1 MAASNTTWGRA
12 LDEAKEALLRN
23 KVSTSLSRL
32 QSAATELATE
42 LEDKHRLDG
51 DAQEIKV
58 VHYTSL
64 ETAHALLT
72 EPATQYL
79 RLYDSVHLTDPQEG
93 WYVFSG
99 HDFFRSSRVRLLHGW
114 PPSAETVNRIDPP
127 SAACRRGARCP
138 AELEGAGDL
147 RPDHRVELA
156 VGELVGVFADA
167 LATVVVRVV
176 NVPNQFTAACSRP
189 SAPWLSATSY
199 TW

>member
-1 MAASNTTWGRA
+1 M
-12 LDEAKEALLRN
+12 
-23 KVSTSLSRL
+23 
-32 QSAATELATE
+32 
-42 LEDKHRLDG
+42 
-51 DAQEIKV
+51 
-58 VHYTSL
+58 
-64 ETAHALLT
+64 LLT
-72 EPATQYL
+72 RMGGPVPREAAHHPDVA
-79 RLYDSVHLTDPQEG
+79 G
-93 WYVFSG
+93 
-99 HDFFRSSRVRLLHGW
+99 FRGRVRLLHGW

>member
-32 QSAATELATE
+32 QSAATKLAIE

-99 HDFFRSSRVRLLHGW
+99 HDFFRIE
-114 PPSAETVNRIDPP
+114 PRI
-127 SAACRRGARCP
+127 
-138 AELEGAGDL
+138 
-147 RPDHRVELA
+147 A
-156 VGELVGVFADA
+156 VA
-167 LATVVVRVV
+167 
-176 NVPNQFTAACSRP
+176 
-189 SAPWLSATSY
+189 
-199 TW
+199 